1 MQHEL
6 TADQRLFQT
15 TNREFLERTAPIA
28 TVRAL
33 NDAGGGFDRA
43 WWVRAAELGWTA
55 MLVPENLG
63 GGTVSGSP
71 LADLAIIAGE
81 CGRGCAPGPL
91 TTTSAV
97 LTGLVSD
104 GERFAD
110 SIESILGGETVAAWA
125 LYEPG
130 TALRLTSA
138 QTTLSRDG
146 SGYRL
151 NGTKDRVES
160 GDQADVFLVT
170 ATGPDG
176 LVQVLVPANAPGV
189 TVTPKE
195 SFDFVRHT
203 AEVVF
208 SDVSVDSDAI
218 VGQGSV
224 AATTIE
230 SQFQIAATLAAA
242 EMAGATERAFES
254 TVQWLFD
261 RYTFGRQLASYQALK
276 HRMADNKTW
285 LEACNA
291 ISWAAAVSFDH
302 DPTAT
307 AELVGAAKSYIGA
320 KAPHIVQD
328 CIQLHGGIGVT
339 WEHDMHLYLR
349 RVIFDRALYGT
360 PEEHRRRITDLL
372 DRGAA

>member
-1 MQHEL
+1 MDHAR

-15 TNREFLERTAPIA
+15 TNREFLERTVPMAG
-28 TVRAL
+28 VRAL
-33 NDAGGGFDRA
+33 NDDGGGFDRK

-71 LADLAIIAGE
+71 MADLAIIAGE
-81 CGRGCAPGPL
+81 CGRAVAPGPL

-97 LTGLVSD
+97 LAGLASE
-104 GERFAD
+104 GERFTDTIAA
-110 SIESILGGETVAAWA
+110 ILGGETVAAWA
-125 LYEPG
+125 LYERG
-130 TALRLTSA
+130 AALNLTGA

-160 GDQADVFLVT
+160 GDQADIFLVT
-170 ATGPDG
+170 ATGPEG
-176 LVQVLVPANAPGV
+176 PVQVLVPANAPGV
-189 TVTPKE
+189 TVTAKQC
-195 SFDFVRHT
+195 FDFVRHT

-208 SDVSVDSDAI
+208 SDVSIESDAI
-218 VGQGSV
+218 VGQSSV

-230 SQFQIAATLAAA
+230 TQFQVAAMLAAA
-242 EMAGATERAFES
+242 EMAGATERAVES

-276 HRMADNKTW
+276 HRMANNKTW
-285 LEACNA
+285 LEACHA

-320 KAPHIVQD
+320 KAPEIVQD

-349 RVIFDRALYGT
+349 RVIVDRALYGT